1 MMRPLVL
8 LHRWLGIP
16 LAVLFA
22 MWFAS
27 GIVMHFVPYP
37 ALTEAERLGGL
48 APPDLSGMAH
58 GPAEAVAASGIGPG
72 ARVRLFQRADGP
84 VFLVSTA
91 SRLVALRA
99 TDLGDAAV
107 RSAQVALA
115 IAVDHAKRRGLD
127 AGLAAVAA
135 FAMADQWT
143 VAGLDAYRPLYRV
156 SLNDGPGT
164 ELYVSAATGEVVRD
178 TTRRERGW
186 NYAGSVAHWIY
197 PTVLRGRPAL
207 WQIVVWTLSLLG
219 VVTTAAGIALGLARI
234 RIERRRPVSPF
245 AGWQA
250 WHHGLGLACMAFVLT
265 WIFSGWLSLD
275 NGLLFSNA
283 RLGDTDRLR
292 MSGAPEW
299 RIDAGELRR
308 ITPHAKEVEWFPF
321 DGRLYRR
328 DRLTP
333 QSQRLFLSGSDDPPR
348 AFLSAA
354 EAGAAV
360 GRIASGCKAAAPIAA
375 HDLLAIV
382 SSVPDAPVYRVVC
395 GDVWLHVDGA
405 SGMMLERLDG
415 SQRVYRSLFGVL
427 HRLDVPMLAAR
438 PRVRTALIV
447 VLCSLGLA
455 FSLTAMVIGWARLR
469 SEVKRP

>member
-22 MWFAS
+22 MWFVS

-37 ALTEAERLGGL
+37 ALTDAERLGGL
-48 APPDLSGMAH
+48 APPDLSGVAH

-72 ARVRLFQRADGP
+72 ARVRLIQRADGP
-84 VFLVSTA
+84 IFVVSAA
-91 SRLVALRA
+91 SRVVALRA
-99 TDLGDAAV
+99 ADLGDAAV

-127 AGLAAVAA
+127 AGLAALAA
-135 FAMADQWT
+135 FAAIDQWT
-143 VAGLDAYRPLYRV
+143 VGGLDAYRPLYRV

-178 TTRRERGW
+178 ATRRERGW

-219 VVTTAAGIALGLARI
+219 VVTAAAGIALGLARI
-234 RIERRRPVSPF
+234 RFERGRPVSPF
-245 AGWQA
+245 AGWHA

-275 NGLLFSNA
+275 DGLLFSSA
-283 RLGDTDRLR
+283 RLGDMDRLR

-333 QSQRLFLSGSDDPPR
+333 QSQRLFLSGADDPPR

-354 EAGAAV
+354 EADAAV
-360 GRIASGCKAAAPIAA
+360 GGIASGCKAAALIAP
-375 HDLLAIV
+375 HDVLAPE
-382 SSVPDAPVYRVVC
+382 SSVPEAPVYRVVC

-415 SQRVYRSLFGVL
+415 SQRVYRSLFGAL

-447 VLCSLGLA
+447 LLCSLGLA

>member
-1 MMRPLVL
+1 
-8 LHRWLGIP
+8 
-16 LAVLFA
+16 
-22 MWFAS
+22 
-27 GIVMHFVPYP
+27 
-37 ALTEAERLGGL
+37 
-48 APPDLSGMAH
+48 
-58 GPAEAVAASGIGPG
+58 
-72 ARVRLFQRADGP
+72 
-84 VFLVSTA
+84 
-91 SRLVALRA
+91 
-99 TDLGDAAV
+99 
-107 RSAQVALA
+107 
-115 IAVDHAKRRGLD
+115 
-127 AGLAAVAA
+127 
-135 FAMADQWT
+135 MADQWT

-156 SLNDGPGT
+156 SLNDRPGT

-219 VVTTAAGIALGLARI
+219 VVTAVAGIALGLARI
-234 RIERRRPVSPF
+234 RVERGRPVSPF
-245 AGWQA
+245 AGWHA
-250 WHHGLGLACMAFVLT
+250 WHHGLGLVCMAFVLT

-275 NGLLFSNA
+275 QGLLFSNE
-283 RLGDTDRLR
+283 RLGDADRLR
-292 MSGAPEW
+292 IGGAPAW
-299 RIDAGELRR
+299 RIDAGELRD

-328 DRLTP
+328 ERLTP

-360 GRIASGCKAAAPIAA
+360 GRIASGCKAAVPITA
-375 HDLLAIV
+375 HDVLAPE
-382 SSVPDAPVYRVVC
+382 SSVPDVPVYRVVC

-405 SGMMLERLDG
+405 NGMTLERLDG
-415 SQRVYRSLFGVL
+415 SQRVYRSLFGAL

-438 PRVRTALIV
+438 PTMRSALIV

-455 FSLTAMVIGWARLR
+455 FSLTAVVIGWARLR